1 VATRRFGSAS
11 IASTAAEYVEDQASP
26 RGRVERVGQT
36 SERGA
41 SLAQGVDA
49 VDQLARRTREAIELP
64 DDQRVALMDRFNR
77 FEQGGSIDCGA
88 GDMLSEDLFRIRL
101 RSATS
106 GSARF

>member
-1 VATRRFGSAS
+1 MWKTRRARGVVVSSAS
-11 IASTAAEYVEDQASP
+11 VRLRNAAPLS
-26 RGRVERVGQT
+26 RK
-36 SERGA
+36 
-41 SLAQGVDA
+41 VDG

-64 DDQRVALMDRFNR
+64 DDQRVALMDRFHR